1 MKSLNDTIRSFPY
14 PGSRAQHK
22 GCRHVRRWYLVV
34 LSRRLGPDAAW
45 VQRHLAA
52 CPRCRRRVAG
62 WRKVDLALSIVKSQ
76 PHHLDLL
83 RQANASTLKMLTH
96 TLRDASQ
103 AKELAGAQSEPSFL
117 ERSGSY
123 RHWATHA
130 AACFVILFL
139 AKSGLFASFDRLSTG
154 SENLVR
160 QYYTSHAG
168 DDLAGEMFDS

>member
-1 MKSLNDTIRSFPY
+1 MKFLNDTIRSFPY
-14 PGSRAQHK
+14 CGPQAQHK
-22 GCRHVRRWYLVV
+22 GCRHVRRWYLVA

-76 PHHLDLL
+76 PHRLDLL

-96 TLRDASQ
+96 TLRDAPQ
-103 AKELAGAQSEPSFL
+103 AQELVAAKPEPSFL

-139 AKSGLFASFDRLSTG
+139 AKSGLFASLSHLSTG

-160 QYYTSHAG
+160 HYYTSHAG
-168 DDLAGEMFDS
+168 DDLAGEIFDS